1 MKKTAPGPHFFTS
14 TDIHQPG
21 TVQSTPMIHFHDH
34 SKMNTMIFQAAM
46 SEQAQPVH
54 LPAAPERGAVGLFS
68 PRA

>member
-1 MKKTAPGPHFFTS
+1 
-14 TDIHQPG
+14 
-21 TVQSTPMIHFHDH
+21 MIHFHDH